1 MSLLISG
8 ELLKCISDELG
19 AVTESTL
26 IISAFCKVS
35 MIKHFDACITNPGI
49 DKTLI
54 VRFRPEDIVSG
65 ASDLELYPYCKDN
78 GWKLF
83 FRLDLHAKT
92 YVFDNFKCIIGSANA
107 TGKGMKLNGT
117 GNYEMAAAFQ
127 LDAKDKN
134 VLRNLLVGSVEMN
147 DSIYNEMGEFI
158 NKSKSVNPKT
168 LTWPDSISE
177 LFHSDYSVLFS
188 EDFPSCSHPAD
199 AENDDLIFL
208 NLGKS
213 ALESELVSAF
223 TQSKCYLWLL
233 NTVRKSPKKE
243 LSFGALSQYLHS
255 AILNEP
261 KPYRKDVKILL
272 SNLIT
277 WVIDLKINELIL
289 ERPRYSQ
296 CVKYRNGGI

>member
-35 MIKHFDACITNPGI
+35 MIKHFDACITNPDI
-49 DKTLI
+49 DKTLV

-65 ASDLELYPYCKDN
+65 ASDLELYPYCKNN

-134 VLRNLLVGSVEMN
+134 VLRNLLVGSVKMN
-147 DSIYNEMGEFI
+147 DSIYNEMSEVI
-158 NKSKSVNPKT
+158 NKSKSVN
-168 LTWPDSISE
+168 
-177 LFHSDYSVLFS
+177 HGDYSVLIT
-188 EDFPSCSHPAD
+188 EDFPSCSHPTD
-199 AENDDLIFL
+199 AEDDDLIFL
-208 NLGKS
+208 NLDKS
-213 ALESELVSAF
+213 ASESELVSAF

-233 NTVRKSPKKE
+233 NTVMKSSKKE
-243 LSFGALSQYLHS
+243 LSFGALSQCLHS
-255 AILNEP
+255 AIINEP

-277 WVIDLKINELIL
+277 WVIDLKINELIV